1 MLRRGDRPGPGQ
13 ADRWRLSQIL
23 ALQAMGAHTAGDPL
37 GVRAAAEEGRDLADA
52 IGDRFNSRVCRFS
65 LGSAQTFS
73 GDLAGAVTQFGEVA
87 AEAHAAHDEIWSVI
101 SLGGQ
106 SIALARRGEAAA
118 ARAAAEAT
126 LKGAAEFGGRFAAL
140 GHTVSGYA
148 ALAAG
153 DTAAAQ
159 QAREAANQHMTVVVG
174 AQAAMRRVWSAEAA
188 LADGDLAVARRC
200 ADEAFSTTTGW
211 YSAPALTVRA
221 RVAIAAGELQPAE
234 RDAHD
239 ALVLGAGIKAYLL
252 VPDILECLAA
262 LADQAGGHRDAVR
275 LCGAAQ
281 NPSPPVSRSS
291 ANYAP
296 KLATRPRWP
305 SA

>member
-1 MLRRGDRPGPGQ
+1 
-13 ADRWRLSQIL
+13 
-23 ALQAMGAHTAGDPL
+23 
-37 GVRAAAEEGRDLADA
+37 
-52 IGDRFNSRVCRFS
+52 
-65 LGSAQTFS
+65 
-73 GDLAGAVTQFGEVA
+73 VA
-87 AEAHAAHDEIWSVI
+87 AEAHASHDEIWSVI

-106 SIALARRGEAAA
+106 SIALARQGEAAA

-140 GHTVSGYA
+140 GHTVLGYA

-153 DTAAAQ
+153 DTTAAH

-239 ALVLGAGIKAYLL
+239 ALVLGAESRRTCSFPTSSNASPLWPTRPAVTATLSASAARLRTRLRPFRGA
-252 VPDILECLAA
+252 PRTMRRSWRQDLA
-262 LADQAGGHRDAVR
+262 GHRHD
-275 LCGAAQ
+275 GACVGVFA
-281 NPSPPVSRSS
+281 
-291 ANYAP
+291 A
-296 KLATRPRWP
+296 RPRARSVPVGIRTDRVGRLDW
-305 SA
+305 